1 MMITPEL
8 QARIDKAREE
18 IKSGKCVTLKSSED
32 IGQSMMYTIRVSD
45 GVDKV
50 IAKWKKSNPNLF
62 KKYKKIYKELLE
74 HPKTGLGHPEALRG
88 GGDITWSR
96 HITAHDRI
104 IYDIYEEVVEVYILE
119 VEGHYNDK

>member
-1 MMITPEL
+1 
-8 QARIDKAREE
+8 
-18 IKSGKCVTLKSSED
+18 
-32 IGQSMMYTIRVSD
+32 MYTIRVSD

-88 GGDITWSR
+88 GGDVSGVFLFCLLSCPFSI
-96 HITAHDRI
+96 A
-104 IYDIYEEVVEVYILE
+104 VKCYILLQFLNTYLYLE
-119 VEGHYNDK
+119 YYDVL

>member
-1 MMITPEL
+1 MGMIL
-8 QARIDKAREE
+8 RIASSRIVGQGDIVGRSGYFSLNLSANSVMRGRLDARR
-18 IKSGKCVTLKSSED
+18 TLKSLVAD
-32 IGQSMMYTIRVSD
+32 LR
-45 GVDKV
+45 
-50 IAKWKKSNPNLF
+50 
-62 KKYKKIYKELLE
+62 YKKIYKELLE

>member
-1 MMITPEL
+1 
-8 QARIDKAREE
+8 
-18 IKSGKCVTLKSSED
+18 
-32 IGQSMMYTIRVSD
+32 MYTIKFD
-45 GVDKV
+45 HKVDRV

-62 KKYKKIYKELLE
+62 KKLRKVLE
-74 HPKTGLGHPEALRG
+74 DIMLHPRTGIGHPEPLVG

-104 IYDIYEEVVEVYILE
+104 IYQIHDDEIYVVVVD

>member
-1 MMITPEL
+1 MEAL
-8 QARIDKAREE
+8 SVREYRNNLAASFT
-18 IKSGKCVTLKSSED
+18 K
-32 IGQSMMYTIRVSD
+32 
-45 GVDKV
+45 
-50 IAKWKKSNPNLF
+50 NPNLF